1 MNSVLFHLLNPIW
14 PMALKLNNWFCIV
27 FVLAAVSLLAQEDP
41 TVRNNEREYKDGEQF
56 EKFRRRRRTISA
68 WQINQLREGALVVK
82 LKTNNLV
89 VNALEKNGD
98 SKEAEVKRLE
108 AAGINVNMMRAFRNY
123 FNFCK
128 LYFIY
133 SQQGDSLLKG
143 VRRGIFLDSSLQVDP
158 AIEMTES
165 YYMLAETD
173 RLYNSTI
180 GFVPEDSA
188 RIVIEKGTPTTQ
200 EPYIV
205 IKNKYGH
212 QLNKPFP
219 YFSKIKAGLETA
231 AAVTYIYVKGE
242 RIPFNVVVVN
252 KRRNAITFNHNGD
265 RIEVFI
271 QKQYIYERLSLTVQ
285 NLDYELKAFYQSNP
299 EPRVRDDMKPFL
311 Y

>member
-1 MNSVLFHLLNPIW
+1 
-14 PMALKLNNWFCIV
+14 MALKLNKWLFIV
-27 FVLAAVSLLAQEDP
+27 FFLTTLPFLAQEDP
-41 TVRNNEREYKDGEQF
+41 TSRDNEREYKDGEQF

-89 VNALEKNGD
+89 VNALEKSGD
-98 SKEAEVKRLE
+98 TKEAEIKRLE
-108 AAGINVNMMRAFRNY
+108 AAGINVNMMRAFRNH

-143 VRRGIFLDSSLQVDP
+143 IRKGIFLDSSLQVDP
-158 AIEMTES
+158 TIELTES

-188 RIVIEKGTPTTQ
+188 RLVVEKGTPVTQ
-200 EPYIV
+200 EPYII

-219 YFSKIKAGLETA
+219 YFSKIKAGLEHA
-231 AAVTYIYVKGE
+231 SEVTYIHVNGE
-242 RIPFNVVVVN
+242 RIPFNVVVIG
-252 KRRNAITFNHNGD
+252 KRRNAMSFNHNGD

-271 QKQYIYERLSLTVQ
+271 PKQYIYERLSLMVQ